1 MRIYYNEMGDVKMNN
16 LEMLIDLKGM
26 VQETIDNGEETLYVN
41 GEYIDSNEFLEYVE
55 EYRDK
60 IESSEYINDSVLHM
74 VIDKKN
80 YYIEIA

>member
-1 MRIYYNEMGDVKMNN
+1 MNN

-60 IESSEYINDSVLHM
+60 IELSEYINDSVLHM

>member
-1 MRIYYNEMGDVKMNN
+1 MNN

-26 VQETIDNGEETLYVN
+26 VQETIDSGEETLYVN

>member
-1 MRIYYNEMGDVKMNN
+1 MNN

-60 IESSEYINDSVLHM
+60 IESSEYVNDSMLHM

>member
-60 IESSEYINDSVLHM
+60 IELSEYINDSMLHM

>member
-1 MRIYYNEMGDVKMNN
+1 MNN

-60 IESSEYINDSVLHM
+60 IELSEYINDSMLHM

>member
-1 MRIYYNEMGDVKMNN
+1 MNN

-60 IESSEYINDSVLHM
+60 IELSEYVNDSVLHM

>member
-74 VIDKKN
+74 VIYKKN

>member
-1 MRIYYNEMGDVKMNN
+1 MNN

-41 GEYIDSNEFLEYVE
+41 GEYIDSSEFLEYVE

-60 IESSEYINDSVLHM
+60 IELSEYVNDSVLHM

>member
-1 MRIYYNEMGDVKMNN
+1 MNN

-55 EYRDK
+55 EYCDK
-60 IESSEYINDSVLHM
+60 IELSEYINDSMLHM

>member
-1 MRIYYNEMGDVKMNN
+1 MGDVKMNN

-80 YYIEIA
+80 YYIGIA

>member
-1 MRIYYNEMGDVKMNN
+1 MNN

-26 VQETIDNGEETLYVN
+26 VQKTIDNGEETLYVN

>member
-1 MRIYYNEMGDVKMNN
+1 MGDVKMNN